1 MQPLYPLR
9 VGICSSDLQT
19 EHQSGSSHHS
29 STTAK
34 FDGLNVAGNPDKF
47 NVPKI
52 LVPPDNTANSRKCG
66 TCESALVD
74 PVKLDQG
81 RFSFEKDAQ
90 PSSDACQNSSACC
103 ANMVNIAED
112 SVISSNGG
120 HKNSP
125 ELVSDSKNLES
136 GTDEEGLT
144 TVGNEEKVDVAT
156 SKDECD
162 TIAANIL
169 LSFITFRSDSSPK
182 MQCARPQDEAR
193 RTEFDIDAKD
203 HHDKKLIQRKG
214 ESCIHV
220 KNDNVVRL
228 RRSRPRRNKRG

>member
-19 EHQSGSSHHS
+19 EDQSGSSHHS

-34 FDGLNVAGNPDKF
+34 FDGLNVGGNPDKF
-47 NVPKI
+47 NAPKI
-52 LVPPDNTANSRKCG
+52 LVPNNTANSCKCG
-66 TCESALVD
+66 TCESAVVD
-74 PVKLDQG
+74 PVKLDQA
-81 RFSFEKDAQ
+81 RFSFEKEAQ
-90 PSSDACQNSSACC
+90 PSSNACQNSSACC

-112 SVISSNGG
+112 SVISLNGG

-125 ELVSDSKNLES
+125 ELVADSKNLES
-136 GTDEEGLT
+136 GTAEEGLT
-144 TVGNEEKVDVAT
+144 TVGNEKKVDDAT

-169 LSFITFRSDSSPK
+169 LSFVTFRSDSSPK
-182 MQCARPQDEAR
+182 MQCARPQAEAG
-193 RTEFDIDAKD
+193 RTEFDIDAND

-220 KNDNVVRL
+220 KNDNVVRS
-228 RRSRPRRNKRG
+228 RRSRPRRMNKRG